1 MEYTL
6 VRSRRKTLCIQIGA
20 QGQVIVRAPQ
30 RCSRSYID
38 RFVAEKQGWITEH
51 QAQVLHTLAQRAA
64 FAFQTGDIFPFCGRE
79 LRVKLAPGMKPCI
92 HGGTLYLPSGEVSV
106 IQGPLLK
113 LLNRTA
119 RPWLKERLDHWAAV
133 MGIEYRELKSSTAA
147 TRWGSCTRDGV
158 IRISAYLLMA
168 PEADIDY
175 VLVHELAHR
184 RVFAHN
190 RDFWA
195 IVETYLPDWRERRA
209 DLKRVEQRL
218 RAQGFGK

>member
-6 VRSRRKTLCIQIGA
+6 VRSRRKTLCVQIGA

-30 RCSRSYID
+30 RCPRSYID
-38 RFVAEKQGWITEH
+38 RFLAEKQGWIQEH
-51 QAQVLHTLAQRAA
+51 QAQVLHTLAQREA
-64 FAFQTGDIFPFCGRE
+64 FAFRTGDLFPFCGGE

-92 HGGTLYLPSGEVSV
+92 HGGTLYLPDGHIPA
-106 IQGPLLK
+106 IQGPLLQ

-119 RPWLKERLDHWAAV
+119 QPWLKARLDHWAAV
-133 MGIEYRELKSSTAA
+133 MGISYQELKPSTAA

-158 IRISAYLLMA
+158 IRVSAYLLMA
-168 PEADIDY
+168 PEEDIDY

-184 RVFAHN
+184 RVFAHD
-190 RDFWA
+190 RDFWDL
-195 IVETYLPDWRERRA
+195 VETYLPDWRERRT
-209 DLKRVEQRL
+209 DLKRVERRL